1 MGSVAKLGGSG
12 MIVYSW
18 DIALALNTLLSYP
31 KMNYCDRPIHFRSQL
46 KANALHI
53 DCSTE
58 RFCAVNSAKLH

>member
-31 KMNYCDRPIHFRSQL
+31 KMNYCDRPIHFRSQF
-46 KANALHI
+46 KALRGSVLLIPPNFI
-53 DCSTE
+53 
-58 RFCAVNSAKLH
+58 N